1 MSQKL
6 YCYVD
11 ETGQDTEG
19 RFFLVAVLL
28 LQEDRDALK
37 TFLERVEQD
46 TRKGLLKWH
55 RTPLERGL
63 AYLDAMVTRSPVP
76 GKVFFSSYAN
86 TRAYVELTVYT
97 TAKAILAAAQGAYK
111 ATVFVDGL
119 SREELKRFARGLR
132 ALRITVRKV
141 RGLRDESDPLIRLA
155 DAMAGFIRD
164 ALEQKP
170 YAQRL
175 YQDALKRGVIQEV

>member
-1 MSQKL
+1 
-6 YCYVD
+6 VD
-11 ETGQDTEG
+11 ETGQDTAG

-37 TFLERVEQD
+37 TVLERVEQD

-55 RTPLERGL
+55 RTPFERGL
-63 AYLDAMVTRSPVP
+63 AYLDAIVTRSPIR

-97 TAKAILAAAQGAYK
+97 TAKAILAATQGAYK

-119 SREELKRFARGLR
+119 SGKELKRFAKGLR

-141 RGLRDESDPLIRLA
+141 RGLRDESDSLIRLA

-164 ALEQKP
+164 ALEKKP

-175 YQDALKRGVIQEV
+175 YQEALKRQVIQEV

>member
-1 MSQKL
+1 MQRF

-11 ETGQDTEG
+11 ETGQDTAG
-19 RFFLVAVLL
+19 RFFLVSVIV

-55 RTPLERGL
+55 RTPFERGL
-63 AYLDAMVTRSPVP
+63 AYLETIVTRSPIP
-76 GKVFFSSYAN
+76 GKVFFSSYSN

-111 ATVFVDGL
+111 VTVFVDGL
-119 SREELKRFARGLR
+119 SGEELKRFAKGLR

-141 RGLRDESDPLIRLA
+141 RGLRDESDALIRLA

-164 ALEQKP
+164 ALEKKP

-175 YQDALKRGVIQEV
+175 YQEAIKRRVVQEV